1 MYIRK
6 VKKGNKTYFYYYK
19 SKRIGNKVKSIYVGK
34 ALEKDIEKPIKIKY
48 DSKKEAK
55 KDNLSVVNSL
65 LEFDNLLNE
74 INKLIMNKDLNN
86 AIFTYNMMFEVYKK
100 MDINHVDKVKVFE
113 KLNNVYSSLIEL
125 SKESKINLE

>member
-113 KLNNVYSSLIEL
+113 KLN
-125 SKESKINLE
+125 

>member
-1 MYIRK
+1 MYVRK
-6 VKKGNKTYFYYYK
+6 VKKGGKIYFYYYK
-19 SKRIGNKVKSIYVGK
+19 SKRTGNKVKSIYVGR

-48 DSKKEAK
+48 DSKKEVK
-55 KDNLSVVNSL
+55 KDNLNVVNSL

-113 KLNNVYSSLIEL
+113 KLNQTYDKLIEL
-125 SKESKINLE
+125 GKESKINIS

>member
-34 ALEKDIEKPIKIKY
+34 ALEKDIEKPIRIKY
-48 DSKKEAK
+48 SSRKEAK